1 MSDGIDFGMSV
12 ALMHEANPS
21 RRLGGPGAR
30 DFRRYT
36 LYARP
41 L

>member
-1 MSDGIDFGMSV
+1 
-12 ALMHEANPS
+12 MHEANPS
-21 RRLGGPGAR
+21 RRFGGPRAR

-36 LYARP
+36 LYAKP